1 MGYIVFS
8 NAIENELLVYFKLL
22 FLFYADDCV
31 IMAESAEELQNA
43 VNELNIYCFEWK
55 LTVNVD
61 KTKISI
67 FSKGPMLKIKFYY
80 NNLVLESVRYFKYLG
95 AVFSRTD
102 SFCKTKN
109 ISMNRYVIIKKYR
122 EFNLPCTRVPC
133 S

>member
-22 FLFYADDCV
+22 VLFYADDCV

-43 VNELNIYCFEWK
+43 LNELNIYCFEWK

-61 KTKISI
+61 KTKILI

-80 NNLVLESVRYFKYLG
+80 NNLVLDSVRYFKYLG
-95 AVFSRTD
+95 AVFSRTVL
-102 SFCKTKN
+102 FVKRKT
-109 ISMNRYVIIKKYR
+109 
-122 EFNLPCTRVPC
+122 FL
-133 S
+133 